1 MFKDFVKFFKSD
13 NAKWVFVVVVVLLII
28 WALMSYSNTKNL
40 VKDAMQMQNAA
51 SVKPYAQTDLDGQEE
66 AASVDDYKK
75 PMTKEVPA
83 AGTCTTGASGYQLQ
97 PVANPKEL
105 LPKDQNS
112 QWAALNPVNNSEPVL
127 PDLLQAGN
135 LIGLDTIGQT
145 LKNANL
151 QLRSDPVIEKQNVGP
166 WNNSTYEADL
176 ARVPLELG
184 CTVGK

>member
-51 SVKPYAQTDLDGQEE
+51 NVKPYAQTDLDGQEE

-83 AGTCTTGASGYQLQ
+83 AGASGYQLQ

-112 QWAALNPVNNSEPVL
+112 QWADLNPVNNSEPVL

-151 QLRSDPVIEKQNVGP
+151 QLRSDPIIEKQNVGP
-166 WNNSTYEADL
+166 WNNSTYEADV
-176 ARVPLELG
+176 ARVPLEIG
-184 CTVGK
+184 CTVAK

>member
-40 VKDAMQMQNAA
+40 VKDSMQMQNAA
-51 SVKPYAQTDLDGQEE
+51 KVQPYTQTDLHGQEE
-66 AASVDDYKK
+66 AASLDDYNK

-83 AGTCTTGASGYQLQ
+83 AGTGASGYQLQ

-112 QWAALNPVNNSEPVL
+112 QWAALNPVNNSQPIT

-176 ARVPLELG
+176 GRVPLELG

>member
-51 SVKPYAQTDLDGQEE
+51 NVKPYAQTDLDGQEE

-112 QWAALNPVNNSEPVL
+112 QWADLNPVNNSTPVT

-151 QLRSDPVIEKQNVGP
+151 QLRSEPPNPTTKVSPWLNTTIEP
-166 WNNSTYEADL
+166 DL
-176 ARVPLELG
+176 MRVPLEIG
-184 CTVGK
+184 CGKQ